1 MAEHESVSTIL
12 LSANCPNGDELA
24 LVMFESGGC
33 GITRNG
39 VAEPAWL
46 WNPCQMFEATK
57 GLLELAALAGRVHE
71 P

>member
-1 MAEHESVSTIL
+1 MAEQEAGSKIL

-24 LVMFESGGC
+24 LVMYAGGAC

-39 VAEPAWL
+39 QAEPAWL
-46 WNPCQMFEATK
+46 WNPCQMNEATK
-57 GLLELAALAGRVHE
+57 GLLELAALAGRV